1 MPVFEL
7 QDPSGKVYEVEA
19 PDQQSA
25 IAGFQQYSAQ
35 DTSPKKVTSFG
46 SREEQLGNFA
56 EKHPIASKAA
66 SFLSGV
72 PFVGSY
78 ADEAIGS
85 VMGALGPND
94 AQTNTDA
101 IRAMLKREEEQNPK
115 TTMGLKLAG
124 GITGAI
130 PMAMAAA
137 PAVAGM
143 MPAAMGGKMAV
154 GGGLAAVSGGLEGGV
169 SGYGRGVEPKS
180 RKESAMMDGAI
191 GTGLGAGLG
200 VIAAPLS
207 AGIKSG
213 ARSVLDA
220 MNVSKNAKR
229 VGLSKPS
236 VDIVSRAM
244 NADGSFAGSGAQR
257 LQQAG
262 PEAMLADA
270 GPNARTLLD
279 TAIQK
284 SGPSGNV
291 ARQAIEQRAAN
302 ANQTIGTALDNTFGA
317 PQGVRSS
324 ARDIASSSAPARSQ
338 AYEAAYSKPIEY
350 GDPQSAGAAIEGVLK
365 RIPNR
370 TLKSAIE
377 TANEAMQ
384 AAGVKNKQILA
395 DIADDGAVTFRE
407 MPNVQQ
413 LDEIKKALGEVAA
426 SEVDQFGRK
435 TGSGVRSANLA
446 RELRDA
452 ISKAVPEY
460 GQAVKLGGDKI
471 AEDQALALG
480 TKLFRP
486 GTTREMVIEGME
498 GATEAEIA
506 ALSKGI
512 RSQFDEGLA
521 NVKRAVSDGNMDARE
536 AIKAVR
542 DMSSRANREKLAT
555 AIGQQKAD
563 VLFAEF
569 DRAAMALDLRA
580 SVADN
585 SKTFAR
591 TSMDDTIKAQTE
603 GSAFQAL
610 KSGEPL
616 NAGKRIVQ
624 ALTGSTPDAKM
635 KVGDKIYSEIVDVL
649 TRTRG
654 PQAQQTLRDL
664 ANITKASASNEELAK
679 IISRRLT
686 SGALLPAY
694 HTGNQLAAGR

>member
-1 MPVFEL
+1 MGGPWEKY
-7 QDPSGKVYEVEA
+7 QTNNANPSGPWSKYQTQEGQAPEVV
-19 PDQQSA
+19 PQKK
-25 IAGFQQYSAQ
+25 GF
-35 DTSPKKVTSFG
+35 SFG

-66 SFLSGV
+66 TFLSGV
-72 PFVGSY
+72 PVVGDY

-101 IRAMLKREEEQNPK
+101 IRAMLKREDEQNPK
-115 TTMGLKLAG
+115 TAMALKLGG
-124 GITGAI
+124 GIVGSI

-154 GGGLAAVSGGLEGGV
+154 GAGLGLAAGGSEGAI
-169 SGYGRGVEPKS
+169 SGYGRGTDPQS
-180 RKESAMMDGAI
+180 RLDNAKMDGMI
-191 GTGLGAGLG
+191 GAGLGAGLG
-200 VIAAPLS
+200 LVGAPLA

-213 ARSVLDA
+213 ANRVMDAISV
-220 MNVSKNAKR
+220 SRKAKQA
-229 VGLSKPS
+229 GLSKPS
-236 VDIVSRAM
+236 FDIVSRAM
-244 NADGSFAGSGAQR
+244 NADGSLSGSGAQR
-257 LQQAG
+257 IQQAG
-262 PEAMLADA
+262 PDAMLADA

-291 ARQAIEQRAAN
+291 AREAIEQRAAN
-302 ANQTIGTALDNTFGA
+302 ANQTIGTALDNTFGT

-324 ARDIASSSAPARSQ
+324 ARDIASSSAQARTA
-338 AYEAAYSKPIEY
+338 AYQSAYSKPIEY
-350 GDPQSAGAAIEGVLK
+350 GGPQSSGAAIEGVLK

-370 TLKSAIE
+370 TLKSAID

-384 AAGVKNKQILA
+384 AAGEKNKQILA
-395 DIADDGAVTFRE
+395 DIAADGTVTFKE

-435 TGSGVRSANLA
+435 TGAGIRSSKLA
-446 RELRDA
+446 RELRDVV
-452 ISKAVPEY
+452 SDAVPEY

-486 GTTREMVIEGME
+486 GTTREMISEGME
-498 GATEAEIA
+498 GATESEVK
-506 ALSKGI
+506 ALLTGA
-512 RSQFDEGLA
+512 RSQLDEGLA

-542 DMSSRANREKLAT
+542 DMSSRANREKLSSV
-555 AIGQQKAD
+555 IGQQKAD
-563 VLFAEF
+563 AMFAEF
-569 DRAAMALDLRA
+569 DRASMALDLRA
-580 SVADN
+580 GVADN

-610 KSGEPL
+610 KAGEPL

-635 KVGDKIYSEIVDVL
+635 EVGDKVYSEIVDVL

-654 PQAQQTLRDL
+654 PHAQQTLQDL
-664 ANITKASASNEELAK
+664 AQITNRSASNQELAK

-694 HTGNQLAAGR
+694 HTGTQSASSR